1 MLSWKDGRRGAL
13 RQPIGTGFW
22 FSCWSLGKLSHVVPE
37 AFWHMPHPAAGI
49 LPSFDCSDLVIF
61 APECAEHLLFRS
73 HCRDFQMFHRKNLCL
88 IWPVEEGHMVKCCCI
103 KGRTIHLGSITA
115 TNPSPQSENRRNSM
129 SCPASLPTIRTALN
143 SWQTVALVSIEVT
156 RAPYW

>member
-88 IWPVEEGHMVKCCCI
+88 IWPVEEGHMVGFVVDQEDFFGIPVGKMLLHQRQDDTL
-103 KGRTIHLGSITA
+103 GFDYRDQSLSTIGKPEKLD
-115 TNPSPQSENRRNSM
+115 E
-129 SCPASLPTIRTALN
+129 LPCFIAHHPDRL
-143 SWQTVALVSIEVT
+143 E
-156 RAPYW
+156 

>member
-88 IWPVEEGHMVKCCCI
+88 GIPVGKMLLHQRQDDTL
-103 KGRTIHLGSITA
+103 GFDYRDQSLSTIGKPEKLD
-115 TNPSPQSENRRNSM
+115 E
-129 SCPASLPTIRTALN
+129 LPCFIAHHPDRL
-143 SWQTVALVSIEVT
+143 E
-156 RAPYW
+156 